1 MCILLLLSF
10 GLGAAWWYDSPMTYA
25 IVSTLLVTPLFG
37 FAIASLRDLKDQ
49 FPDDVLYDD
58 EL

>member
-1 MCILLLLSF
+1 
-10 GLGAAWWYDSPMTYA
+10 MTYA